1 MSQGY
6 CSAIQRR
13 SFPQILQRL
22 RNLVPVVE
30 KCRSNTVQFFF
41 KGFRIPV
48 QDGSVLQNV
57 VLKIDFTAGFLFTG
71 VKRSPPGPFPLLCAA
86 QMGDDLVY
94 FLVNVIFRQRCLA
107 ELCITIDQLLH
118 KGSVLAKAVE
128 PGLCLEGD
136 ILRGKR
142 LKQVIVNGTVIVPH
156 RTQGQLSSDLLVGVS
171 GIITGKFPKQVFIDT
186 NGVEWDLCV
195 PDSNLDMLPPVGN
208 EAKIYTYLQHTD
220 QLMSLYGFASSDE
233 RSVFLDLLK
242 VDGVGPKGAVKIMSA
257 VSSSRL
263 LDVLEKGDLE
273 MLEKI
278 PGVGKKTAG
287 KMMLTLKGKL
297 KISESAGDLVRVSA
311 ASPYA
316 DVVMSLASMGYDK
329 KLVEQKV
336 AQLVEIL
343 TNDSSFLGKGQK
355 EREDILFRRAIVE
368 LA

>member
-1 MSQGY
+1 MGG
-6 CSAIQRR
+6 
-13 SFPQILQRL
+13 
-22 RNLVPVVE
+22 E
-30 KCRSNTVQFFF
+30 K
-41 KGFRIPV
+41 
-48 QDGSVLQNV
+48 
-57 VLKIDFTAGFLFTG
+57 
-71 VKRSPPGPFPLLCAA
+71 
-86 QMGDDLVY
+86 
-94 FLVNVIFRQRCLA
+94 
-107 ELCITIDQLLH
+107 
-118 KGSVLAKAVE
+118 KAY
-128 PGLCLEGD
+128 LIYNINMFNSL
-136 ILRGKR
+136 
-142 LKQVIVNGTVIVPH
+142 T
-156 RTQGQLSSDLLVGVS
+156 

-186 NGVEWDLCV
+186 NGIEWDLCV

-208 EAKIYTYLQHTD
+208 EARIFTWLQHTD

-297 KISESAGDLVRVSA
+297 KISETSGWAVVHVAA

-316 DVVMSLASMGYDK
+316 DVVLSLASMGYDK

-336 AQLVEIL
+336 AQLVEAF
-343 TNDSSFLGKGQK
+343 TNEPDFAGKSQK